1 MKLLANKEV
10 LQWVRG
16 DLSFLKTKDKAAEDT
31 WGRKILKNRRPD
43 LKVEKQWSGKLGEY
57 ICEELY
63 EMLDSRIIGTQVK
76 KNGNTLDMETDNFV
90 IEVKTETFYTSGTAT
105 EKILG
110 CPFKYANV
118 PVLFSKPLRIVCIGG
133 AEKKCK
139 DKYGILGGK
148 CNPTQKIFLEFFK
161 SHNIEYVAA
170 SDLLTQALRSC
181 EPRDS
186 LN

>member
-10 LQWVRG
+10 LKWIHG
-16 DLSFLKTKDKAAEDT
+16 DLSFLKTKDKTAEDD
-31 WGRKILKNRRPD
+31 WGRKILKNHRPN
-43 LKVEKQWSGKLGEY
+43 LKADKQWSGKLGED

-63 EMLDSRIIGTQVK
+63 EMLGVHPHRPEKV
-76 KNGNTLDMETDNFV
+76 NGHQLDVETDDFI

-110 CPFKYANV
+110 CPFKYASI
-118 PVLFSKPLRIVCIGG
+118 PVAFSKPLKIVCIGG

-139 DKYGILGGK
+139 EKYGILGGK
-148 CNPTQKIFLEFFK
+148 CNPTQQLFLEFFK

-170 SDLLTQALRSC
+170 SELLTQALRSR
-181 EPRDS
+181 ETLDS